1 MSVSIDRVY
10 QTVLTIVNKEGVA
23 YIMPQEFNL
32 YANQAQIE
40 IFEKYFYD
48 EYRDN
53 IKPPVK
59 GHYTSENITEKLAIF
74 NREDNLVETYF
85 KSGVWK
91 FEAPSTTFTVGAT
104 SEQLDT
110 ASSTDV
116 WTLGSA
122 FNSISANNIKLFTDA
137 AGANEYFGDY
147 EVYTI
152 GSTKYIFSSTD
163 IEDLYA
169 FNITQGATKHVPYK
183 LIGLYNNGINI
194 AEVDREK
201 ISFLLRS
208 PLTTPSASQPVYYRV
223 NETDGDLSDVK
234 IYPNTVNGVSAYYIR
249 KPIDPNWAVDD
260 ADKVDFELHPSE
272 FPELVIKI
280 LAYVGV
286 TINRGDIAQFAQGEE
301 VKIANTQQ

>member
-32 YANQAQIE
+32 YANQAQLE

-74 NREDNLVETYF
+74 NREDNLVETLY

-104 SEQLDT
+104 NQLLAA

-116 WTLGSA
+116 WNLPSS
-122 FNSISANNIKLFTDA
+122 FDSISANNIKLFTDS

-147 EVYTI
+147 EIYAI
-152 GSTKYIFSSTD
+152 GDSKFIFSSVSITG
-163 IEDLYA
+163 LYA
-169 FNITQGATKHVPYK
+169 FNITQGAVKHTPYK
-183 LIGLYNNGINI
+183 LIGLYSNGINI
-194 AEVDREK
+194 SEVDREK
-201 ISFLLRS
+201 VSFLLRS
-208 PLTTPSASQPVYYRV
+208 PLTTPSSSQPVYYRV
-223 NETDGDLSDVK
+223 NETGGELSDVK
-234 IYPNTVNGVSAYYIR
+234 IYPNTINGVSAYYIR
-249 KPIDPNWAVDD
+249 KPIDPSWAVAD

-280 LAYVGV
+280 LAYIGV